1 MKLSKLFKIL
11 DPDHDIAVIEKKSR
25 IAIFEG
31 EVRDFDDNREWKV
44 KRIDNSYTHNFEI
57 YVKEIKKDE
66 TKTFADLLKESNE
79 V

>member
-1 MKLSKLFKIL
+1 MKLNKLFKIL

-44 KRIDNSYTHNFEI
+44 TRIDNSYTHNFEI

-66 TKTFADLLKESNE
+66 TQETA
-79 V
+79 